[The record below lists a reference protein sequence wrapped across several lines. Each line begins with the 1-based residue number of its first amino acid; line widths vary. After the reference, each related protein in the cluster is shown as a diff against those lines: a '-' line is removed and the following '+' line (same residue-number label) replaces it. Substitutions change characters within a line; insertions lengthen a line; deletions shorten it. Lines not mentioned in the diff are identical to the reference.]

1 MKNALLPAGESS
13 ASSDV
18 TDSGAPSRFDSG
30 LKHPVRSQ
38 VRLCPPISRKKLF
51 VNCCHIFRMADV
63 EFYVNADSE
72 PIAEAQGG
80 LFALKA
86 FFLLIIPE
94 SCAL

>member
-1 MKNALLPAGESS
+1 MLIVSVGAVRGHFYGYA
-13 ASSDV
+13 V
-18 TDSGAPSRFDSG
+18 T
-30 LKHPVRSQ
+30 Q
-38 VRLCPPISRKKLF
+38 PIARVKLF

>member
-1 MKNALLPAGESS
+1 
-13 ASSDV
+13 
-18 TDSGAPSRFDSG
+18 
-30 LKHPVRSQ
+30 
-38 VRLCPPISRKKLF
+38 
-51 VNCCHIFRMADV
+51 MADV

>member
-1 MKNALLPAGESS
+1 VNSLGGKSM
-13 ASSDV
+13 
-18 TDSGAPSRFDSG
+18 
-30 LKHPVRSQ
+30 
-38 VRLCPPISRKKLF
+38 PIYGIAVIQPIARVKLF